1 MIGDFVVAF
10 RFGFFVL
17 VELDDFV
24 VPIGILVNKLLSKS
38 IVSTGRESG
47 IWFKMLAMA
56 VSSNDWLE
64 HVMVTVVVLLDV
76 RSHVQGVMESAG
88 GQKQRRGVRSEKAVE
103 SLHVPPDT

>member
-1 MIGDFVVAF
+1 VIGDFVVAF

-38 IVSTGRESG
+38 IESTGRESG

-56 VSSNDWLE
+56 SSSKDWLE
-64 HVMVTVVVLLDV
+64 QVIVTVVVLLDV
-76 RSHVQGVMESAG
+76 RSHVQGAMEATG
-88 GQKQRRGVRSEKAVE
+88 GQKQMRGVREEKSVE
-103 SLHVPPDT
+103 SLHVPPVT